1 MEELDHA
8 LYNLCTIKFDM
19 TMLCTIIAQ
28 VARIQIQ
35 SGVAHLPSS
44 RASTEEVSA
53 FDGLL
58 NMCKRGSIL
67 ERMCNDFPGL
77 AALHH
82 RASHL
87 LLYILL
93 DSISE
98 KPLLRNP
105 EKRKKALE
113 ALQKASLNL
122 KSVARKLTLQK
133 S

>member
-1 MEELDHA
+1 MEILDHA

-53 FDGLL
+53 FDGLV

-105 EKRKKALE
+105 EKRKKAME